1 MPLETARL
9 RLRSPRLADAPSLLR
24 IFGDAEAQ
32 RHTLHF
38 RTPREMRR
46 HIAVHDRHR
55 RKVGCGPWLVTEKAT
70 GAVVGWGGLY
80 EDPLDTRFGIEVAY
94 SFARSVWGKG
104 YAGELVA
111 FSLKHAREALGLP
124 EVVAFCHPD
133 NVASH
138 RVLDKAGFV
147 QERWI
152 EDMQRHLY
160 RKQLRAI

>member
-9 RLRSPRLADAPSLLR
+9 RLSLPRLADAPALLA

-38 RTPREMRR
+38 STMRAMRR
-46 HIAVHDRHR
+46 HIAAHDRYR

-70 GAVVGWGGLY
+70 GTVVGWGGLY

-94 SFARSVWGKG
+94 SFARPVWGKG

-111 FSLKHAREALGLP
+111 FSLAHARDALGLA
-124 EVVAFCHPD
+124 EVVAFSHPD
-133 NVASH
+133 NTASC
-138 RVLDKAGFV
+138 RVLARAGFV
-147 QERWI
+147 REHWVD
-152 EDMQRHLY
+152 EMQRHLY
-160 RKQLRAI
+160 RRQLRAV